1 VFSQASIDYL
11 QAHAYTVVLW
21 NAVPR
26 DWLDR
31 DWMKAA
37 LEQCLAQP
45 WTLMVLH
52 DDFTRALP
60 ALERFLPAVTAAGAR
75 FRQDFPAECVILRR
89 GRPVGP
95 IDHLIAP
102 AI

>member
-1 VFSQASIDYL
+1 
-11 QAHAYTVVLW
+11 
-21 NAVPR
+21 
-26 DWLDR
+26 
-31 DWMKAA
+31 
-37 LEQCLAQP
+37 
-45 WTLMVLH
+45 MVLH

>member
-1 VFSQASIDYL
+1 
-11 QAHAYTVVLW
+11 VLW

-31 DWMKAA
+31 DWMQTA
-37 LEQCLAQP
+37 LEQCRAQP

-60 ALERFLPAVTAAGAR
+60 ALERFLPAVTAAGAT
-75 FRQDFPAECVILRR
+75 FRQDFPPACVPMRHGHVLR
-89 GRPVGP
+89 PLDSLTSP
-95 IDHLIAP
+95 DY
-102 AI
+102 